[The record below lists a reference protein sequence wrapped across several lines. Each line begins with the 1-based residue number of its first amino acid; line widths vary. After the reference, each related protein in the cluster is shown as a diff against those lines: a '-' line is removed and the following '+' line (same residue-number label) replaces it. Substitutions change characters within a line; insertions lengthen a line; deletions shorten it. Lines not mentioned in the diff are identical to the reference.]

1 MAFAVLI
8 LPTNTLK
15 AYFVP
20 TEPVSVATK
29 MQKVVPM
36 ANINR
41 LSVLWGKP

>member
-1 MAFAVLI
+1 
-8 LPTNTLK
+8 
-15 AYFVP
+15 
-20 TEPVSVATK
+20 VATK